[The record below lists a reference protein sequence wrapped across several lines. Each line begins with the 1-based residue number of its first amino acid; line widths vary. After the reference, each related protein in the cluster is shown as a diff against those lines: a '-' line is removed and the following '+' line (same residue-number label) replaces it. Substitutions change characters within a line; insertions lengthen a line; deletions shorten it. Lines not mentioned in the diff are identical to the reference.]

1 MPLQAPLT
9 FSSRNVH
16 SSSYVLLELET
27 FGNGK
32 SHRFQKVVPILF
44 PNFGE
49 KLRKILKVSNWFKT
63 SVGDFREASNSKLAI
78 KA

>member
-9 FSSRNVH
+9 FSSGNVH

-27 FGNGK
+27 FGNAK
-32 SHRFQKVVPILF
+32 SNCFQKVVPILF

-49 KLRKILKVSNWFKT
+49 KLRKILKVSNWFIT
-63 SVGDFREASNSKLAI
+63 RLGDFREASNSKLAL